1 MKRSQEN
8 IDELRAEIAEL
19 EAKLEKAPENPPTY
33 FVKGKSE
40 IRAHIA
46 RKQEEL
52 DYELSL
58 PE

>member
-8 IDELRAEIAEL
+8 IDELLAEIAEL
-19 EAKLEKAPENPPTY
+19 EKKLEKAPENPPTY
-33 FVKGKSE
+33 FIKGKAE

-46 RKQEEL
+46 RKKEEL
-52 DYELSL
+52 EYELSL